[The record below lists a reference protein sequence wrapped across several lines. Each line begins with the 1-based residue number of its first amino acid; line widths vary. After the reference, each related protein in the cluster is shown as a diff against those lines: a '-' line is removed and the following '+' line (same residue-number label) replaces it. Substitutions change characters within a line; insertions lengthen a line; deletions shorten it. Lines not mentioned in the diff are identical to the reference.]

1 MTARPKGIA
10 DLEEIEAVFSA
21 LAHPNRRQILTVLR
35 VRGGSMTSG
44 DLASRFECTWPTTTR
59 HLRVL
64 VDAGLLRVQT
74 EGRERQYQ
82 LDVDALET
90 VAGAWIQR
98 FQRSP
103 VDDANGA

>member
-1 MTARPKGIA
+1 
-10 DLEEIEAVFSA
+10 
-21 LAHPNRRQILTVLR
+21 
-35 VRGGSMTSG
+35 MTSG